1 MHLMD
6 VPEMRILHES
16 GEVEEL
22 SYRADFAE
30 FPFGRPPPKPVRG
43 RVMGVA
49 AGPLPAEFAGD
60 PYGIGRLNL
69 DEYILIVPER
79 MVTYLPGRAMAATLV
94 VPESTERLQRRY
106 LYPGTIIIANFGYP
120 LGDVMFIHPDVA
132 DRLLAG
138 TGATVES
145 LNQAGESL
153 PPGGVGLTDPGAEVE
168 LELHV
173 EVGEAM
179 EEKYYNVIGYIAGE
193 GSEMGMDDDVIMVS
207 AYYDGLGMGPE
218 GVLYPGANDNL
229 SAVAVMLE
237 LARVLKEGPYT
248 PDKTIVFVAWS
259 GGERWEGFS
268 VVDAMSA
275 KIGFNL
281 LNVEAVLELTG
292 VGGGSGEAIS
302 LGAGTSFRLT
312 QLIEAAASRMGVRV
326 TTRGTDPHFGL
337 PTSIGHGTRD
347 ALSAFISWDGSDQL
361 AHLPIDDLSR
371 VESEKMED
379 LGRTLALVLTVL
391 SREVEY

>member
-1 MHLMD
+1 
-6 VPEMRILHES
+6 
-16 GEVEEL
+16 
-22 SYRADFAE
+22 
-30 FPFGRPPPKPVRG
+30 
-43 RVMGVA
+43 
-49 AGPLPAEFAGD
+49 
-60 PYGIGRLNL
+60 
-69 DEYILIVPER
+69 
-79 MVTYLPGRAMAATLV
+79 
-94 VPESTERLQRRY
+94 
-106 LYPGTIIIANFGYP
+106 
-120 LGDVMFIHPDVA
+120 
-132 DRLLAG
+132 
-138 TGATVES
+138 
-145 LNQAGESL
+145 
-153 PPGGVGLTDPGAEVE
+153 
-168 LELHV
+168 
-173 EVGEAM
+173 
-179 EEKYYNVIGYIAGE
+179 
-193 GSEMGMDDDVIMVS
+193 
-207 AYYDGLGMGPE
+207 
-218 GVLYPGANDNL
+218 
-229 SAVAVMLE
+229 
-237 LARVLKEGPYT
+237 
-248 PDKTIVFVAWS
+248 
-259 GGERWEGFS
+259 
-268 VVDAMSA
+268 MSA